1 MSRRVEIVAGADESA
16 EALILAV
23 AEGEEPAGLPPAAR
37 RAPRDAALGHVTTV
51 YLPEPGPRCLIMVG
65 IGRRDV
71 VDRHATRV
79 AAAAGARA
87 ARAAGAVS
95 AVFAGGGFGAADAV
109 VEGALAGL
117 YRFERYKSQPAPDA
131 LARLAV
137 EGATEVEVTRGRVLG
152 EAVALAR
159 DLANTPGADMP
170 PAALA
175 EAAAEVA
182 RTAGLECTVLAPD
195 ALARAGF
202 GLLLGV
208 GQGSRNG
215 PRLIALRYRCGR
227 PDAPLLA
234 LVGKGITFDS
244 GGLSL
249 KTGEGMIAMKM
260 DKSGACAVIG
270 AMRAMAALR
279 PAGCDVLGI
288 CAAAENMPGGGA
300 FRPGDVLRGLAGK
313 TIEIIST
320 DAEGRLVL
328 ADAVAYACAQGARR
342 IVDVATLTG
351 AVSVALGHEAAGL
364 LGNDPALVEDV
375 RRAASA
381 AGERVWELPAYPEYR
396 QLYKSDVA
404 DIKNSGGRAAGAITG
419 GLIIGEFVAPGHAW
433 AHLDIAGVA
442 WVERD
447 TPTCAAGATGFG
459 VATLVALA
467 EGA

>member
-1 MSRRVEIVAGADESA
+1 MVEVVAGRGEGAQA
-16 EALILAV
+16 RIVAV
-23 AEGEEPAGLPPAAR
+23 AEGEAVLGLPPEAA
-37 RAPRDAALGHVTTV
+37 RAPRETGLGRVSTV
-51 YLPEPGPRCLIMVG
+51 YLPEPGPRCLVLVG
-65 IGRRDV
+65 VGRRDAL
-71 VDRHATRV
+71 DRRAARI
-79 AAAAGARA
+79 AAAAGVRA
-87 ARAAGAVS
+87 ARSAGAAS
-95 AVFAGGGFGAADAV
+95 ASLAAGGFGPADAA

-117 YRFERYKSQPAPDA
+117 YRFERYKGEAAPGA
-131 LARLAV
+131 LTRLHV
-137 EGATEVEVTRGRVLG
+137 EGATEAEVRRGHVLG
-152 EAVALAR
+152 SAVSLAR
-159 DLANTPGADMP
+159 DLANTPGADLP

-175 EAAAEVA
+175 EAAAGMA
-182 RTAGLECTVLAPD
+182 RAAGLECAVLEPD
-195 ALARAGF
+195 ALARAGL

-270 AMRAMAALR
+270 AMQAIAALR
-279 PAGCDVLGI
+279 PAGCDILGI
-288 CAAAENMPGGGA
+288 VAAAENMPGGGA
-300 FRPGDVLRGLAGK
+300 FRPGDVLKGLAGK

-328 ADAVAYACAQGARR
+328 GDGVAYACAQGAKR

-351 AVSVALGHEAAGL
+351 AVSVALGKEAAGL
-364 LGNDPALVEDV
+364 LGNDGAWVGEV
-375 RRAASA
+375 RAAAGA
-381 AGERVWELPAYPEYR
+381 AGERVWELPTFPEYR

-404 DIKNSGGRAAGAITG
+404 DIKNSGGRGAGTITG
-419 GLIIGEFVAPGHAW
+419 GMIIGEFVAAGHAW

-442 WVERD
+442 WVDRD
-447 TPTCAAGATGFG
+447 TPACAFGATGFG
-459 VATLVALA
+459 VTTLVSLA
-467 EGA
+467 ERAG